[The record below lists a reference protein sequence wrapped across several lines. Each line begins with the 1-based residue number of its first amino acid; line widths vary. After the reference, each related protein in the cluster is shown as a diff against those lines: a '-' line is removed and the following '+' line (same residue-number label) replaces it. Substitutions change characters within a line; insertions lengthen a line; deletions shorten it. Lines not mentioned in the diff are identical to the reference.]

1 MSAADHKVSLGQAT
15 WVRQEAPDA
24 RPLAPEGSDSKRL
37 VTDITRQHI
46 DPKLHRVSTDPD
58 QYVGSPH
65 FKELVRIFA
74 AGDVPNLENMLK
86 EGEYFNTTDVTL
98 PIMQNPAIRGALSAA
113 VQQESKGR
121 VKLVPAHAGDVADGD
136 VKLVGDAVHLA
147 IERPFG
153 RIPFTVH
160 ELGIEPHRRGGR

>member
-1 MSAADHKVSLGQAT
+1 MSDGAKVRIGHAT
-15 WVRQEAPDA
+15 WARQEAASA
-24 RPLAPEGSDSKRL
+24 RPLADEGSGSKRL

-46 DPKLHRVSTDPD
+46 DPKLHRISTDPD

-74 AGDVPNLENMLK
+74 AGDVPSLENMMR
-86 EGEYFNTTDVTL
+86 EGEYFNTTEVTL
-98 PIMQNPAIRGALSAA
+98 PIMQNPAIRGALAAA
-113 VQQESKGR
+113 VQEESKGR
-121 VKLVPAHAGDVADGD
+121 VKLVQTHAGDVGD
-136 VKLVGDAVHLA
+136 EKIVGDAVHMA

>member
-1 MSAADHKVSLGQAT
+1 MSADAKVRQGQAT
-15 WVRQEAPDA
+15 WVRQEPASA
-24 RPLAPEGSDSKRL
+24 RHLADEGSGSKRL
-37 VTDITRQHI
+37 VTNVTRQHI

-58 QYVGSPH
+58 KYVGSPH

-74 AGDVPNLENMLK
+74 AGDVPSLENMMK

-98 PIMQNPAIRGALSAA
+98 PIMQNPAIRGALAAA

-121 VKLVPAHAGDVADGD
+121 VKLVPAQAGDVGD
-136 VKLVGDAVHLA
+136 EKIVGEAVHMA

-160 ELGIEPHRRGGR
+160 EVGIEPHRRGGR